1 MGVIDLDARV
11 KKLEQGGGSGGAVI
25 DQIEADLTALEEQ
38 INGDGET
45 DLGLAGD
52 VAELQAA
59 AVPVK
64 TEVTTL
70 STGTPITIG
79 AAGGVYYE
87 VLGNLVHV
95 HAAVSGL
102 TAATHNVITTLP
114 ADIRPATNIYFM
126 APSAVSTGIFAQV
139 MIGADGTVDIY
150 PMTGGTEA
158 LFDGCYLINAET
170 PTT

>member
-11 KKLEQGGGSGGAVI
+11 KKLEQGGGGGVDPTVI
-25 DQIEADLTALEEQ
+25 DQLEAAVTDLEE
-38 INGDGET
+38 
-45 DLGLAGD
+45 
-52 VAELQAA
+52 A

-70 STGTPITIG
+70 STGTPITTG
-79 AAGGVYYE
+79 TVGGVYYE
-87 VLGNLVHV
+87 VMGNLVHV

-114 ADIRPATNIYFM
+114 ADIRPATNIYSM
-126 APSAVSTGIFAQV
+126 SPSAVSTGVFAQA

-158 LFDGCYLINAET
+158 LVDVCYLINAET